1 MNIFIKFKKQIMTS
15 ILATC
20 YLAIIVTL
28 FLWYGSNIIF
38 LSIFTFGIPL
48 VIAGAILY
56 IPLRGVKLCYS
67 KTKDELIM
75 KYMFSNST
83 VLLFLLFLLSSRPL
97 SRYAG
102 PNTEYIPPFLTTSI
116 IVSMVAYLFFSS
128 IAFVITKKEINK

>member
-15 ILATC
+15 ILAMC

-28 FLWYGSNIIF
+28 FLWYGPTLLF
-38 LSIFTFGIPL
+38 LSIFTLGIPL

-56 IPLRGVKLCYS
+56 IPLRGVDLCYS

-83 VLLFLLFLLSSRPL
+83 VLVFLLIVLSSLPL

-102 PNTEYIPPFLTTSI
+102 PNNEYISSFLTIAI
-116 IVSMVAYLFFSS
+116 IGSMVAYLFFSAV
-128 IAFVITKKEINK
+128 AFFVTKHEFSK

>member
-1 MNIFIKFKKQIMTS
+1 MNIFFKFSKQILTT
-15 ILATC
+15 IIALC
-20 YLAIIVTL
+20 YLSIIVTL
-28 FLWYGSNIIF
+28 FLWYGSNLIF

-48 VIAGAILY
+48 IIAGAILY

-83 VLLFLLFLLSSRPL
+83 VLLFLLFILSSQPL

-102 PNTEYIPPFLTTSI
+102 PNNEYIPPLLTTSI
-116 IVSMVAYLFFSS
+116 IVSMVAYLFFSA
-128 IAFVITKKEINK
+128 IAFIVTKDRLNK